1 MARGMLAVTR
11 DRNGSPT
18 PVTITGVQRRCFI
31 DTQPDA
37 DSGYPGLYG
46 NAFAWAP
53 ENQVRRATRALSPP
67 TISNILAMAAP
78 PGGYGEYSR
87 HEIIDILT
95 TAYTGFAAAKSES
108 KHIVSHDARTIIHT
122 GFWGCGAFG
131 GNRTLMTMLQAVAGG
146 LAGVDIV
153 FWAFDETGVE
163 IAQDAYELQEL
174 LEKDS
179 SLEGLIGRMVMEGFG
194 WGVSDGN

>member
-1 MARGMLAVTR
+1 
-11 DRNGSPT
+11 
-18 PVTITGVQRRCFI
+18 
-31 DTQPDA
+31 
-37 DSGYPGLYG
+37 
-46 NAFAWAP
+46 
-53 ENQVRRATRALSPP
+53 
-67 TISNILAMAAP
+67 
-78 PGGYGEYSR
+78 
-87 HEIIDILT
+87 
-95 TAYTGFAAAKSES
+95 
-108 KHIVSHDARTIIHT
+108 
-122 GFWGCGAFG
+122 
-131 GNRTLMTMLQAVAGG
+131 MLQAVAGG